1 MSTESNSPSDLQLQ
15 QALRVAISATDRG
28 DYAGAVKV
36 FNAVYGDP
44 SLGPPPDGLS
54 AYGLCV
60 AMEEKQTKKGI
71 DLCRAAITAQGWDS
85 RHYTN
90 LINLHLRKLNRKAAV
105 EVLEEGLGR
114 LPKDSALTALREK
127 MGYRKAPPI
136 PFLSRESL
144 FNRVFSRK
152 RGAPIPPRRSSNR
165 GFRIGSL
172 HPLAAGLIVLFV
184 FAAIF
189 GGTFFVLSRQAY
201 G

>member
-1 MSTESNSPSDLQLQ
+1 MSNEANNPSELQLQ
-15 QALRVAISATDRG
+15 QALRVAIAATDRG
-28 DYAGAVKV
+28 DYAGAMKV

-44 SLGPPPDGLS
+44 NLGAPPDGLS

-71 DLCRAAITAQGWDS
+71 DLCRSAITAQGWDS
-85 RHYTN
+85 RHYIN
-90 LINLHLRKLNRKAAV
+90 LINLHLKKANRKSAV

-114 LPKDSALTALREK
+114 MPKDSALTATREK
-127 MGYRKAPPI
+127 IGYRKAPPI
-136 PFLSRESL
+136 PFLSRDSVI
-144 FNRVFSRK
+144 NRMLARK

-165 GFRIGSL
+165 GSRIGRL

-189 GGTFFVLSRQAY
+189 GGTFFVLYRQAY